1 MKQAITAALMGCMLA
16 TPAIS
21 APQIDKDYI
30 RSLASPGKT
39 VLVIEYY
46 DGGGKVVDRK
56 GYASAAGYKAVSSTD
71 FRVDEKTT
79 LHLYGVEPCDGD
91 MVNRTEGYSGSC
103 SGFAQQELQ
112 VMLKS
117 AKVLFCRAFVS
128 EQNAPKQNVT
138 CYGYYHYPGSLDSV
152 DMLEDELVSLGA
164 LRVAKNPDG
173 SLVRSD
179 LDEAQGIGK
188 QGYGMWADPRVKG
201 Q

>member
-46 DGGGKVVDRK
+46 ESGGKVVDRK
-56 GYASAAGYKAVSSTD
+56 GYASAAGYKAVSSTE

-179 LDEAQGIGK
+179 LDEAQRIGK

>member
-1 MKQAITAALMGCMLA
+1 MKQTIATALMGCMLA

-30 RSLASPGKT
+30 RSLVSPGKT
-39 VLVIEYY
+39 VLVIECY
-46 DGGGKVVDRK
+46 DGGDKVVDRK
-56 GYASAAGYKAVSSTD
+56 GYASEAGYKAVSPTD

-79 LHLYGVEPCDGD
+79 LHLYGVEPCEGD
-91 MVNRTEGYSGSC
+91 MVNRNEGYSGSC

-179 LDEAQGIGK
+179 LDEAQRIGK